1 MEINELERKFV
12 TNNKGMTAAEFSQ
25 MALYYWELFE
35 TAGARDRIKIVKKA
49 AYYAVCAFK
58 FGETNPDKLKIFI
71 SILDDVVKIH
81 TFPGEFARDKTK
93 IIKKLKELG
102 GGKKTSVLKEIKGKV
117 QVESGMVG
125 VGDSSFNINF
135 KDYKETEF
143 VEIIKKGEYLFFRTG
158 GDGDFG
164 AKLRFVTGDE
174 PIAQDE
180 EYKHIIFSS
189 GIYNINFPSG
199 KVRLSDLHHKDDEG
213 NGLTMEVYKV
223 AVYTYDVPE
232 KYFGFIT
239 VMSKTTEAPTNKV
252 EKLDVLG

>member
-1 MEINELERKFV
+1 MITKTQIKVESYLDLK
-12 TNNKGMTAAEFSQ
+12 
-25 MALYYWELFE
+25 
-35 TAGARDRIKIVKKA
+35 ARDRIKIVKKA

-174 PIAQDE
+174 PIA
-180 EYKHIIFSS
+180 H
-189 GIYNINFPSG
+189 INFPSG

-213 NGLTMEVYKV
+213 NGLTMEVEPGVYKV